1 MFGFGK
7 KKIFTLKAPLSGKPV
22 PLENVP
28 DPAFAERLVGDGGA
42 IEPSGDLLVAPCD
55 GTVAVL
61 FPTGHAVALVT
72 VNDLEILMHIG
83 IDTVEL
89 EGVGFEKLVKQGD
102 KVTQGQALIRFDT
115 NAIKAG
121 DKPTVTPVLITNME
135 AIKSVGICDGEQV
148 AGETDFMTIEL
159 A

>member
-7 KKIFTLKAPLSGKPV
+7 KKIFTLKAPLSGRPI

-61 FPTGHAVALVT
+61 FPTGHAVALIT
-72 VNDLEILMHIG
+72 DNGLEILMHIG

-102 KVTQGQALIRFDT
+102 KVAQGQALLRFDT
-115 NAIKAG
+115 KAIVKG
-121 DKPTVTPVLITNME
+121 GKPTVTPVLITNME
-135 AIKSVGICDGEQV
+135 AIKSVKTSDEEQV

>member
-61 FPTGHAVALVT
+61 FPTGHAVALIT
-72 VNDLEILMHIG
+72 DNGLEILMHIG

-102 KVTQGQALIRFDT
+102 KVAQGQALLRFDT
-115 NAIKAG
+115 NAIVKG
-121 DKPTVTPVLITNME
+121 GKPTVTPALVTNME
-135 AIKSVGICDGEQV
+135 AIKSVKTSDEEQV

>member
-61 FPTGHAVALVT
+61 FPTGHAV
-72 VNDLEILMHIG
+72 
-83 IDTVEL
+83 
-89 EGVGFEKLVKQGD
+89 
-102 KVTQGQALIRFDT
+102 
-115 NAIKAG
+115 
-121 DKPTVTPVLITNME
+121 
-135 AIKSVGICDGEQV
+135 
-148 AGETDFMTIEL
+148 
-159 A
+159 